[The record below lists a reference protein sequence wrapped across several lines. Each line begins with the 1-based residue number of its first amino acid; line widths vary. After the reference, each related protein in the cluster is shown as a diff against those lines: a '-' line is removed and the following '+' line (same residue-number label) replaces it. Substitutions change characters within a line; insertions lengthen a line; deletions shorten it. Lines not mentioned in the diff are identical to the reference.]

1 MVRCSR
7 SGQQCLTSVAGFD
20 FARFAA
26 AWVWGSCQTVFVWF
40 SLFNVFLLY
49 MFLAFFITICS
60 LCSFYF
66 DKWLLRN
73 IEFWKVIVWK
83 SGRQQGQE
91 AAVCWNSA
99 TVFPQA
105 LFVRK
110 KKDNQTT
117 HGCILAVS
125 CEFHPRGFKHIFS
138 QPSSGNCNLLVLML
152 FPLGPVFIRS
162 YMWFSFVVISHAIY
176 YHQSSFSPV
185 GRFLSLGWDFGTL
198 LVFDCRCLQRVRGMK
213 NPVKFLR
220 GLSQLSKHEQ
230 LLSAFKINV
239 GLDS

>member
-1 MVRCSR
+1 M
-7 SGQQCLTSVAGFD
+7 
-20 FARFAA
+20 
-26 AWVWGSCQTVFVWF
+26 
-40 SLFNVFLLY
+40 
-49 MFLAFFITICS
+49 
-60 LCSFYF
+60 
-66 DKWLLRN
+66 
-73 IEFWKVIVWK
+73 
-83 SGRQQGQE
+83 
-91 AAVCWNSA
+91 
-99 TVFPQA
+99 
-105 LFVRK
+105 RK